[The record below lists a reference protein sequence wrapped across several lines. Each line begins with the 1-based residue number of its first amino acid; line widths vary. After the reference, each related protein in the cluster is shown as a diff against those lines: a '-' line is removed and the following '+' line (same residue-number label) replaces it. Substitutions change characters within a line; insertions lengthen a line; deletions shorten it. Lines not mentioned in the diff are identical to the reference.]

1 MSTSKVW
8 LITGASSGFG
18 RSMTE
23 HVLLQGDKVVATL
36 RKPEMLDDL
45 AARYPKNKLLVLK
58 VDVSKG
64 EEIDHA
70 FAKTKE
76 VFGRLDVV
84 FNNAGYGVFGE
95 VESTPAEDARA
106 MFDVNFWGA
115 SHVSRAAV
123 QFFREVNESGRGG
136 VLLQNSSLA
145 GFVTPPGISYYSASK
160 HALNGFSEGL
170 AHELDPTWNIKICI
184 IEPGGFYTSG
194 LDKMKTY
201 ATHPAYNGKTSPAAI
216 VHAAITT
223 GTPEGDAN
231 KFSKAVYRLA
241 NGDNIPLHLPMGQ
254 DALAMLQDRVE
265 KLSAIVPE
273 VAPWSADLKRDDL
286 GAGEVAKVLIPA

>member
-36 RKPEMLDDL
+36 RTPEMLDDL

-76 VFGRLDVV
+76 AFGRLDVV

-95 VESTPAEDARA
+95 VESTPAEDAQA

-123 QFFREVNESGRGG
+123 QFFREVNEPGRGG

-145 GFVTPPGISYYSASK
+145 GFITPPGMSYYSARQVQ
-160 HALNGFSEGL
+160 GL
-170 AHELDPTWNIKICI
+170 HWQNVPLTELFLTASMICI
-184 IEPGGFYTSG
+184 IEPGAFYTSG
-194 LDKMKTY
+194 IGKMKTY
-201 ATHPAYNGKTSPAAI
+201 ATHPAYNEKASPAAV
-216 VHAAITT
+216 VHAAITA

-231 KFSKAVYRLA
+231 KFSQAVYRLA

-254 DALAMLQDRVE
+254 DALAILQDRVK
-265 KLSAIVPE
+265 KLSAIVSE